1 MLARS
6 AESLYWLGRYIERT
20 EHVCRLLRVQMEV
33 LVDRPVREINLGW
46 RRIYAAVGR
55 RPPNPAVGFAGADD
69 DFALADSFTLAD
81 DLTFERTNPDSVRNC
96 FSNGRENARQ
106 TRHCISGEMW
116 TCLNLAWLR
125 LRERRIQDIWK
136 PAPESFYA
144 EVAQDMGTFLGVTD
158 ATMYRDDGWRFLQLG
173 RAVERAQST
182 LVLLVAQFEA
192 VRTREDPAEEEW
204 SGVLRICEAF
214 DAYRRCFGI
223 ELRPEH
229 VLDLLVGDSLL
240 SRSVSRSLGTAAA
253 RLGVI
258 APGPDP
264 VRAARELTAELAATA
279 RRPWPPGAGLDERED
294 RLRRMQARC
303 RTLHD
308 LVMAAHMR
316 YDVDGA
322 LPH

>member
-6 AESLYWLGRYIERT
+6 AESLYWLGRYVERT
-20 EHVCRLLRVQMEV
+20 EHMCRLLRVQMEV

-46 RRIYAAVGR
+46 RRIYTAVSR
-55 RPPNPAVGFAGADD
+55 QPPSPAVGFAGVDD

-81 DLTFERTNPDSVRNC
+81 NLTFERTNPDSLGNC
-96 FSNGRENARQ
+96 FSNARENARQ

-136 PAPESFYA
+136 TAPESFYA
-144 EVAQDMGTFLGVTD
+144 GVAQNMGTFLGVMD

-173 RAVERAQST
+173 RAIEQAQST
-182 LVLLVAQFEA
+182 LVLLVAQFE
-192 VRTREDPAEEEW
+192 VVGLRDEPADEEW

-223 ELRPEH
+223 ELRPER
-229 VLDLLVGDSLL
+229 VLDLLVDDPLL
-240 SRSVSRSLGTAAA
+240 SRSVSRSLETAAA
-253 RLGVI
+253 GLGAI
-258 APGPDP
+258 APGPSP
-264 VRAARELTAELAATA
+264 VRAARELVADLVATA
-279 RRPWPPGAGLDERED
+279 RRPWPADAGLDERED
-294 RLRRMQARC
+294 CLRRMQARC

-308 LVMAAHMR
+308 VLMAAHVR

-322 LPH
+322 LPR

>member
-55 RPPNPAVGFAGADD
+55 QPPSPAVGFAGADD

-136 PAPESFYA
+136 PAPESFYT
-144 EVAQDMGTFLGVTD
+144 EVAQDVGTFVGVMD
-158 ATMYRDDGWRFLQLG
+158 ATMYRDDGWRFVQLG

-182 LVLLVAQFEA
+182 IVVLLAQFEA

-204 SGVLRICEAF
+204 SGLLRICDAF

-223 ELRPEH
+223 ELRPDQ
-229 VLDLLVGDSLL
+229 VLDLVVGDPLL
-240 SRSVSRSLGTAAA
+240 SRSLSRSLETAAA
-253 RLGVI
+253 RLGAI
-258 APGPDP
+258 APGPSP
-264 VRAARELTAELAATA
+264 VGAARELVADLVATA
-279 RRPWPPGAGLDERED
+279 RRPWPAAAGLDVRED

-303 RTLHD
+303 RTLHE
-308 LVMAAHMR
+308 LVMTAHAR

>member
-46 RRIYAAVGR
+46 RRIYAAVSR
-55 RPPNPAVGFAGADD
+55 QPPSPAVGFAGADD

-96 FSNGRENARQ
+96 LANGRENARQ

-125 LRERRIQDIWK
+125 HRERRIQDIWK

-144 EVAQDMGTFLGVTD
+144 EVARDMGTFLSVMD
-158 ATMYRDDGWRFLQLG
+158 ATMYRDDGWRFLHVG
-173 RAVERAQST
+173 RAVERAQAT
-182 LVLLVAQFEA
+182 LALLLAQLEA
-192 VRTREDPAEEEW
+192 VRTRDDAAEEEW
-204 SGVLRICEAF
+204 LGVLRICEAF

-223 ELRPEH
+223 ELRAERA
-229 VLDLLVGDSLL
+229 LDLLVDDPLL
-240 SRSVSRSLGTAAA
+240 SRSLYRSLETAAA
-253 RLGVI
+253 RLGTI
-258 APGPDP
+258 APGPNP
-264 VRAARELTAELAATA
+264 VRAARELAADLVATA
-279 RRPWPPGAGLDERED
+279 RGPWPAGAGLDERED
-294 RLRRMQARC
+294 RLRRMQVRC

-308 LVMAAHMR
+308 VLMAAHVR

-322 LPH
+322 LPR

>member
-1 MLARS
+1 MLARG

-20 EHVCRLLRVQMEV
+20 GHVCRLLRVQMEV

-55 RPPNPAVGFAGADD
+55 QPPSPAVGFAGADD

-136 PAPESFYA
+136 AAPESFYA
-144 EVAQDMGTFLGVTD
+144 EVAQDMGTFLGVMD

-173 RAVERAQST
+173 RVIERAQST
-182 LVLLVAQFEA
+182 IVLLLAQLEA
-192 VRTREDPAEEEW
+192 VRTRNDPAEEEW
-204 SGVLRICEAF
+204 AGLLRICEAF

-223 ELRPEH
+223 ELRPQR
-229 VLDLLVGDSLL
+229 VLDLLVDDPLL
-240 SRSVSRSLGTAAA
+240 SRSLSRSLEMAAA
-253 RLGVI
+253 RLGGI
-258 APGPDP
+258 ARRPSP
-264 VRAARELTAELAATA
+264 VGAARELVAELGATA
-279 RRPWPPGAGLDERED
+279 RRPWPVAASLDERED

-308 LVMAAHMR
+308 LVMEAHVR
-316 YDVDGA
+316 YDVDDA
-322 LPH
+322 LPR

>member
-6 AESLYWLGRYIERT
+6 AESLHWLGRYIERT

-136 PAPESFYA
+136 PAPESFYT
-144 EVAQDMGTFLGVTD
+144 EVAQDMGTFLGVMD
-158 ATMYRDDGWRFLQLG
+158 ATMYRDDGWRFLQVG

-182 LVLLVAQFEA
+182 IAVLLAQFEA

-204 SGVLRICEAF
+204 SGLLRICEAF

-223 ELRPEH
+223 ELRPEQA
-229 VLDLLVGDSLL
+229 LDLLVGDPLL
-240 SRSVSRSLGTAAA
+240 SRSLSRSLDTAAA
-253 RLGVI
+253 GLGAI
-258 APGPDP
+258 APGPSP
-264 VRAARELTAELAATA
+264 VRAERELVADLVAGA
-279 RRPWPPGAGLDERED
+279 RRPWPAAAGLDERED

-303 RTLHD
+303 RTLHE
-308 LVMAAHMR
+308 LVMTAHVR
-316 YDVDGA
+316 YDVDRA
-322 LPH
+322 LAR